1 MDLVIFRPRYRTS
14 DEYLRTVRM
23 SRLMLRAFLGP
34 FAVTLPVALFILD
47 MQFLWVYADDLMGKG
62 LDLWVVF
69 KLMMF
74 ASARLVNLALPL
86 AVLVAS
92 IMALGNLAERSELTA
107 MKAAGMSF
115 ARILRPLIVCMV
127 LLCSAALWFSNTGW
141 PAANIKFRALLY
153 SVTKQKPALN
163 IREGVFYNGI
173 DGFSIRVAT
182 KHPDGTLEDVLIHDH
197 RDPEGKRV
205 MVVQARHG
213 RMEEREGDLV
223 LELRDGVSYEEHQET
238 LSRTKERVYPHIQS
252 SFSKQVLRI
261 PLHSLDFS
269 MANEDLFRRSYE
281 RMDLKELAHVSDSL
295 GRGITREKDELVKY
309 GVRNVEWMNDTT
321 GWFRGSAATPQASPR
336 SPWLSATAPVTRGR
350 LFNKAKE
357 LSRNQTRSI
366 DNAIANME
374 GKKLRQSRHDI
385 EWHRKY
391 ILALSCMVLFF
402 VGSSLG
408 AVVGRGGLGLPTL
421 LALCVFILFYVLS
434 MLGEQ
439 MVKSGTLTP
448 VSGMWLS
455 TLLLTPLAVWLF
467 WSTLRERSW
476 MSRWGS

>member
-1 MDLVIFRPRYRTS
+1 MT
-14 DEYLRTVRM
+14 
-23 SRLMLRAFLGP
+23 RLMLRAFLGP

-86 AVLVAS
+86 AILVAS

-115 ARILRPLIVCMV
+115 ARILRPLIFCMV

-182 KHPDGTLEDVLIHDH
+182 KHPDGTLDDVLIHDH

-205 MVVQARHG
+205 MVVQAQHG

-295 GRGITREKDELVKY
+295 GKGITREKDELVNY

-366 DNAIANME
+366 DNTIANME